1 MNNDDFWT
9 RLASAPFSDE
19 AITSAI
25 DTHLSGKAHGEAFE
39 GVRALTDKMRAAGA
53 LSLPVE
59 AGTKVLFAGNLGAY
73 LSYDEI
79 PTEGSVGEV
88 VTVKSANGDIT
99 HHDGKVFVK
108 WDDGK
113 FLGIH
118 AEHLRLAGT
127 SKKASD
133 LKKQFEKVK
142 ALAEKKPDNKFLKG
156 LLEQMADEGFTPT
169 DKQMKVV
176 KDIEGEVKQQA
187 EMKKELKG
195 LKDKKAALPL
205 RGRNREYPPIPGMEG
220 PFRFKD
226 GLILYYDPKEGEYYD
241 RKTDMY
247 LYGRGPGSKSGV
259 KPLPGQRKS
268 AFAGGHIDAEIL
280 HRAHAAGRK
289 ARSMP
294 MTYGNMDMAAAAH
307 LERYV
312 PRHLW
317 GDAEVAFINGWMG
330 RNHRRASFQ
339 FRKAHGIG
347 DLREF
352 LGNRFGKTADGKLI
366 HKSTNDLWSITA
378 DGDNY
383 TVARLFDDEGHPL
396 KG

>member
-1 MNNDDFWT
+1 MRSPT
-9 RLASAPFSDE
+9 RC
-19 AITSAI
+19 
-25 DTHLSGKAHGEAFE
+25 GRR
-39 GVRALTDKMRAAGA
+39 V

-113 FLGIH
+113 FLGVH

-127 SKKASD
+127 PKKASD

-142 ALAEKKPDNKFLKG
+142 ALAEKKPDNKFLKD

-187 EMKKELKG
+187 EMKKVEGAEGQEGRPPSARSQSRVPPDPRNGGTLPVQG
-195 LKDKKAALPL
+195 RHDPLLRPQGRRILRPQDGHVPL
-205 RGRNREYPPIPGMEG
+205 RQG
-220 PFRFKD
+220 FR
-226 GLILYYDPKEGEYYD
+226 L
-241 RKTDMY
+241 
-247 LYGRGPGSKSGV
+247 KSGV

-280 HRAHAAGRK
+280 RQAHAAGRK

-294 MTYGNMDMAAAAH
+294 MTYGNMDMAAASTPRAVRPPTPVGRRGGRLH
-307 LERYV
+307 QRMDGPQPPPSILPVPKGQRHRRPAGV
-312 PRHLW
+312 PRQSVRE
-317 GDAEVAFINGWMG
+317 D
-330 RNHRRASFQ
+330 RR
-339 FRKAHGIG
+339 
-347 DLREF
+347 RE
-352 LGNRFGKTADGKLI
+352 ADPQV
-366 HKSTNDLWSITA
+366 HQ
-378 DGDNY
+378 
-383 TVARLFDDEGHPL
+383 
-396 KG
+396 

>member
-1 MNNDDFWT
+1 MNDDFWT

-73 LSYDEI
+73 LSYDEF

-118 AEHLRLAGT
+118 AEHLRLAGQDKQAEHKRAGSLDAILKEMDLPEMRRDT
-127 SKKASD
+127 SDPHNVRWLLRNMAVKNKNHPKYEDALKALKALVRRKASD
-133 LKKQFEKVK
+133 LKKQFERVK
-142 ALAEKKPDNKFLKG
+142 ALAEKKPDNKFLKD
-156 LLEQMADEGFTPT
+156 LLEQMADEGFAPT

-176 KDIEGEVKQQA
+176 KDIEGEVEQQA
-187 EMKKELKG
+187 EMKEELKG
-195 LKDKKAALPL
+195 LKGKKAALP
-205 RGRNREYPPIPGMEG
+205 
-220 PFRFKD
+220 
-226 GLILYYDPKEGEYYD
+226 
-241 RKTDMY
+241 
-247 LYGRGPGSKSGV
+247 
-259 KPLPGQRKS
+259 
-268 AFAGGHIDAEIL
+268 GGHIDAEIL

-294 MTYGNMDMAAAAH
+294 MTYGNMDMAAATY
-307 LERYV
+307 LERGNV
-312 PRHLW
+312 PRRLW

-330 RNHRRASFQ
+330 RNHRRASFR
-339 FRKAHGIG
+339 FRKANGIG

-383 TVARLFDDEGHPL
+383 TVSRLFDDEGHPL